1 MQKGLIIKNVTNTY
15 YIKSEKKIY
24 ECVARGKFKQEE
36 ITPIV
41 GDNVEIEIIN
51 EEKKQAVIE
60 KIIELT

>member
-36 ITPIV
+36 ITLNIV
-41 GDNVEIEIIN
+41 IMMATYTMLVP
-51 EEKKQAVIE
+51 
-60 KIIELT
+60 